1 MCTVCGCNAN
11 STKDEKLISI
21 EQDILHHNNQH
32 AAQVRQHLDTKNIYA
47 LNFVSSPGAGKTT
60 LLERTISD
68 LKSEIVF
75 SVIEGDQQTERDAQR
90 IRQAGAKAQQIN
102 TGKGCHLDANMIQQA
117 IETLSPPNDSMLLI
131 ENVGNL
137 VCPAAF
143 DLGEHHTVVILS
155 VTEGDDKPL
164 KYPDIF
170 YAADIVIISK
180 IDLLPYVE
188 FDIEQCK
195 SYLNRI
201 KHHQQVL
208 PLSATSGEG
217 LAAWYDFLKNRP

>member
-1 MCTVCGCNAN
+1 MCTVCGCSPN
-11 STKDEKLISI
+11 SVEHEKLISI
-21 EQDILHHNNQH
+21 EQDILQYNNQH
-32 AAQVRQHLDTKNIYA
+32 AAQIRQHLKAKNIYA
-47 LNFVSSPGAGKTT
+47 LNFVSSPGAGKTS
-60 LLERTISD
+60 LLERTITD
-68 LKSEIVF
+68 LKSEINF
-75 SVIEGDQQTERDAQR
+75 SVIEGDQQTERDAKR

-102 TGKGCHLDANMIQQA
+102 TGKGCHLDADMIQQA
-117 IETLSPPNDSMLLI
+117 VNTLSPPHDSILLI

-143 DLGEHHTVVILS
+143 DLGEHLTVVMLS

-195 SYLNRI
+195 SYLSRI
-201 KHHQQVL
+201 KQHQQIL
-208 PLSATSGEG
+208 PLSVTSGEG
-217 LAAWYDFLKNRP
+217 LTAWYELLKSRP

>member
-1 MCTVCGCNAN
+1 MCTVCGCSPN
-11 STKDEKLISI
+11 SVEHEKLISI
-21 EQDILHHNNQH
+21 EQDILQYNNQH
-32 AAQVRQHLDTKNIYA
+32 AAQIRQHLKAKNIYA
-47 LNFVSSPGAGKTT
+47 LNFVSSPGAGKTS
-60 LLERTISD
+60 LLERTITD
-68 LKSEIVF
+68 LKSEMMF
-75 SVIEGDQQTERDAQR
+75 SVIEGDQQTERDAKR

-102 TGKGCHLDANMIQQA
+102 TGKGCHLDADMIQQA
-117 IETLSPPNDSMLLI
+117 VNTLSPPHDSILLI

-143 DLGEHHTVVILS
+143 DLGEHLTVVMLS

-195 SYLNRI
+195 SYLSRI
-201 KHHQQVL
+201 KQHQQIL
-208 PLSATSGEG
+208 PLSVTSGEG
-217 LAAWYDFLKNRP
+217 LTAWYELLKSRP

>member
-1 MCTVCGCNAN
+1 MCTVCGCSPN
-11 STKDEKLISI
+11 SVEHEKLISI
-21 EQDILHHNNQH
+21 EQDILQYNNQH
-32 AAQVRQHLDTKNIYA
+32 AAQIRQHLKAKNIYA
-47 LNFVSSPGAGKTT
+47 LNFVSSPGAGKTS
-60 LLERTISD
+60 LLERTITD
-68 LKSEIVF
+68 LKSEINF
-75 SVIEGDQQTERDAQR
+75 SVIEGDQQTERDAKR

-102 TGKGCHLDANMIQQA
+102 TGKGCHLDADMIQQA
-117 IETLSPPNDSMLLI
+117 VNTLSPPHDSILLI

-143 DLGEHHTVVILS
+143 DLGEHLTVVMLS

-195 SYLNRI
+195 NYLSRI
-201 KHHQQVL
+201 KQHQQIL
-208 PLSATSGEG
+208 PLSVTSGEG
-217 LAAWYDFLKNRP
+217 LTAWYELLKSRP

>member
-1 MCTVCGCNAN
+1 MCTVCGCSPN
-11 STKDEKLISI
+11 SVEHEKLISI
-21 EQDILHHNNQH
+21 EQDILQYNNQH
-32 AAQVRQHLDTKNIYA
+32 AAQIRQHLKAKNIYA
-47 LNFVSSPGAGKTT
+47 LNFVSSPGSGKTS
-60 LLERTISD
+60 LLERTITD
-68 LKSEIVF
+68 LKSEINF
-75 SVIEGDQQTERDAQR
+75 SVIEGDQQTERDAKR

-102 TGKGCHLDANMIQQA
+102 TGKGCHLDADMIQQA
-117 IETLSPPNDSMLLI
+117 VNTLSPPHDSILLI

-143 DLGEHHTVVILS
+143 DLGEHLTVVMLS

-195 SYLNRI
+195 SYLSRI
-201 KHHQQVL
+201 KQHQQIL
-208 PLSATSGEG
+208 PLSVTSGEG
-217 LAAWYDFLKNRP
+217 LTAWYELLKSRP

>member
-1 MCTVCGCNAN
+1 MCTVCGCSPN
-11 STKDEKLISI
+11 SVEHEKLISI
-21 EQDILHHNNQH
+21 EQDILQYNNQH
-32 AAQVRQHLDTKNIYA
+32 AAQIRQHLKAKNIYA
-47 LNFVSSPGAGKTT
+47 LNFVSSPGSGKTS
-60 LLERTISD
+60 LLERTITD
-68 LKSEIVF
+68 LKSEINF
-75 SVIEGDQQTERDAQR
+75 SVIEGDQQTERDAKR

-102 TGKGCHLDANMIQQA
+102 TGKGCHLDADMIQQA
-117 IETLSPPNDSMLLI
+117 VNTLSPPHDSILLI

-143 DLGEHHTVVILS
+143 DLGEHLTVVMLS

-195 SYLNRI
+195 NYLSRI
-201 KHHQQVL
+201 KQHQQIL
-208 PLSATSGEG
+208 PLSVTSGEG
-217 LAAWYDFLKNRP
+217 LTAWYELLKSRP